1 MKSDPWRERKGP
13 RPPDRTGS
21 PKDPSTGLSS
31 NFRDRA
37 DSAAFYEAWV
47 GAVLSRAG
55 LYTLHHPFTLAET
68 AEEVAEHA
76 HTWDIEVGKGVEDW
90 DPSCW
95 QGAALVE
102 VKSVNLTFHNTE
114 SYPFE
119 WLLVC
124 SQASWER
131 KWTSDKTLRDF
142 LFVSRPTGAIL
153 WLPTGTLV
161 EMNHMVVDST
171 RNQTYKAVR
180 TSSSNLRPL
189 DEFVTKVKKS

>member
-1 MKSDPWRERKGP
+1 MNKSAPWRERKGP

-68 AEEVAEHA
+68 AEEVADHA
-76 HTWDIEVGKGVEDW
+76 HTWDLNVTR
-90 DPSCW
+90 DPSFASE
-95 QGAALVE
+95 QVE

-153 WLPTGTLV
+153 WLPTDTRV